1 MRRFVSKRLEISIVS
16 GREMGERRVGERK
29 HVDRCFSLAI
39 FIEPFYYVT
48 RGYFVRATK
57 TVPPSFHYC
66 PLFDS
71 RFPSTRQRLLYTY
84 IYVYTRNGLEKYRG

>member
-57 TVPPSFHYC
+57 TVLPLLPAVRFAISFDT
-66 PLFDS
+66 PKVII
-71 RFPSTRQRLLYTY
+71 YTY
-84 IYVYTRNGLEKYRG
+84 VRIFMYTRGMA

>member
-1 MRRFVSKRLEISIVS
+1 MSERLEISIVS

-48 RGYFVRATK
+48 RGYFVRANENRSS
-57 TVPPSFHYC
+57 VLPLLPAVRFAISFDT
-66 PLFDS
+66 PKVII
-71 RFPSTRQRLLYTY
+71 YTY
-84 IYVYTRNGLEKYRG
+84 VRIFMYTRGMA